1 MKYMDIEKNEA
12 DISEIKRHLARIDK
26 ALNSSW
32 RSFLRGTF
40 QGLGS
45 IIGATIVI
53 VFIGWIFNVIGIIP
67 EFKEYVEEFR
77 AMLQA
82 VSSR

>member
-1 MKYMDIEKNEA
+1 MDTEKNEA
-12 DISEIKRHLARIDK
+12 DVSEIKRHHARIDR

-45 IIGATIVI
+45 IVGATII
-53 VFIGWIFNVIGIIP
+53 ILIIGWILNVIGVIP
-67 EFKEYVEEFR
+67 EFKEYVDDFKV
-77 AMLQA
+77 MLQDLR
-82 VSSR
+82 SR

>member
-1 MKYMDIEKNEA
+1 MDTPKNEA

-32 RSFLRGTF
+32 RSFVRGTF

-45 IIGATIVI
+45 IVGATIII
-53 VFIGWIFNVIGIIP
+53 VLIGWILNVIGVIP
-67 EFKEYVEEFR
+67 EFKEYVEEFKV
-77 AMLQA
+77 MLQD
-82 VSSR
+82 VRGVR

>member
-1 MKYMDIEKNEA
+1 MDTEKVDG
-12 DISEIKRHLARIDK
+12 DISEIKRHLARIDN

-45 IIGATIVI
+45 ILGAVVI
-53 VFIGWIFNVIGIIP
+53 IFVIGWLLNILGVIPAFKDYVDDFKGI
-67 EFKEYVEEFR
+67 
-77 AMLQA
+77 LQDIR
-82 VSSR
+82 SR

>member
-1 MKYMDIEKNEA
+1 MDIEKNEA
-12 DISEIKRHLARIDK
+12 DISDIKRHLARIDR

-53 VFIGWIFNVIGIIP
+53 VLIGWILNIIGVIP

-77 AMLQA
+77 TMVQDIRN
-82 VSSR
+82 VR

>member
-1 MKYMDIEKNEA
+1 MDIEKNEA

-53 VFIGWIFNVIGIIP
+53 LLIGWILNVIGVIP
-67 EFKEYVEEFR
+67 EFKEYVEEFKTMVQDIR
-77 AMLQA
+77 N
-82 VSSR
+82 VR

>member
-1 MKYMDIEKNEA
+1 MDIEKNEA

-32 RSFLRGTF
+32 RSFVRGTF

-53 VFIGWIFNVIGIIP
+53 VFIGWVLNIVGVIP
-67 EFKEYVEEFR
+67 EFKGYVDEFKTMVQDIR
-77 AMLQA
+77 N
-82 VSSR
+82 VR

>member
-1 MKYMDIEKNEA
+1 MDTEKNEA
-12 DISEIKRHLARIDK
+12 DVSEIKRHLARIDR

-45 IIGATIVI
+45 IVGATII
-53 VFIGWIFNVIGIIP
+53 ILIIGWILNVIGVIP
-67 EFKEYVEEFR
+67 EFKEYVDDFKV
-77 AMLQA
+77 MLQDLR
-82 VSSR
+82 SR